1 MDVGSAVNVMASCYY
16 TEAESTKGD
25 QVWNFTL
32 LVFILVISIIFFS
45 QSIKKIKNI
54 TSLKYYMQ

>member
-32 LVFILVISIIFFS
+32 LVLFNN
-45 QSIKKIKNI
+45 KKN
-54 TSLKYYMQ
+54 